1 MIYLLYTISTNY
13 NLMAEE
19 QNLNLKAKDL
29 YRDGEEDET
38 LRKAL
43 SLGVKYFDLR
53 KVEIA
58 DDTLSIL
65 SKEEAER
72 CEAFPVYNKNK
83 HLIIGSP
90 DPHKKEVADLVA
102 SLKPYFKLIELA
114 LISKPSFDSII
125 PRYGAIKKVELGKRD
140 DTIKV
145 DVTITSFE
153 ELNSRLSSAPIQDLL
168 KLILSSA
175 MEANSSDIHVE
186 PNKEDILVRFRID
199 GALHPITHLTKEKY
213 NYILSQIEL
222 QAKIKLGVNYAQ
234 QGRFD
239 IKHEDLHISVRV
251 ETIPTLYGDDIA
263 IRIFN
268 TQTEFLKV
276 SDLGILDEQF
286 NVIKEAISKP
296 HGMVLVSGPTG
307 SGKTSTIYAI
317 LNELN
322 KPDVKI
328 ITLEDPVEY
337 ALSGLTQSQINE
349 GESFADRL
357 KATLREDPDIIMV
370 GEIRDEG
377 TAKTALQAALTG
389 HLLISTIHAN
399 NAVTSIIRMVELT
412 KDAPTFTASISL
424 LIAQRLVRK
433 ICEYCREEYEPADLE
448 RKEAERILAT
458 FKPADQNNI
467 KLKFFKGKGCDKCN
481 NIGYKGRIGIFEFLQ
496 PKEELQRL
504 ISSNANIFDLQKAAI
519 ENGMVT
525 MEQDGLI
532 KVSRGITTISE
543 LIKAVKE

>member
-1 MIYLLYTISTNY
+1 MPDKQKLDS
-13 NLMAEE
+13 
-19 QNLNLKAKDL
+19 KAKDL

-43 SLGVKYFDLR
+43 NLGVKYFDLR
-53 KVEIA
+53 KTEIA
-58 DDTLSIL
+58 DDTLSL
-65 SKEEAER
+65 FSKEEAEK
-72 CEAFPVYNKNK
+72 CQAFPVYDKNK
-83 HLIIGSP
+83 HLIIGST
-90 DPHKKEVADLVA
+90 DPQSKELSTVTD
-102 SLKPYFKLIELA
+102 SLKKYFKLIELA
-114 LISKPSFDSII
+114 LISKPSFDSVIS
-125 PRYGAIKKVELGKRD
+125 RYGGIKKAELGKRD

-153 ELNSRLSSAPIQDLL
+153 ELNRRLSNAPIQDLL

-175 MEANSSDIHVE
+175 MEADSSDIHVE
-186 PNKEDILVRFRID
+186 PNKEDVFVRFRID
-199 GALHPITHLTKEKY
+199 GALHAITHLTQEKY
-213 NYILSQIEL
+213 KYLLSQIEL

-239 IKHEDLHISVRV
+239 IKHDDLHISVRV
-251 ETIPTLYGDDIA
+251 ETIPTLYGDDVA

-268 TQTEFLKV
+268 TQTEFLKM
-276 SDLGILDEQF
+276 SDLGILDEEF

-296 HGMVLVSGPTG
+296 HGMILISGPTG

-328 ITLEDPVEY
+328 ITLEDPIEY
-337 ALSGLTQSQINE
+337 ALTGLTQSQINE

-389 HLLISTIHAN
+389 HLMISTVHAN
-399 NAVTSIIRMVELT
+399 NAVTSIIRMVDLT

-433 ICEYCREEYEPADLE
+433 ICEHCKEEYEPTELE
-448 RKEAERILAT
+448 RKEAKRILGT
-458 FKPADQNNI
+458 FKPVDQNNI

-504 ISSNANIFDLQKAAI
+504 ISANANIFDLQKAAI

-532 KVSRGITTISE
+532 KVSRGITTISD